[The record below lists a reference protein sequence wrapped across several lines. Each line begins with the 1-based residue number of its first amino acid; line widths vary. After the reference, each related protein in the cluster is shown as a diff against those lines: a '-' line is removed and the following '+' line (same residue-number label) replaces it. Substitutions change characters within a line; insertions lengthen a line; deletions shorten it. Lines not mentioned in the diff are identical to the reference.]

1 MARPGAVLAV
11 ALACGSVLS
20 GCGGSTPVAA
30 MTGAPVSAASAS
42 SDAATTPPASGSGA
56 AAPTVA
62 QWCASYA
69 SITTVL
75 AQTSSDAASAT
86 SALAALERFD
96 QLWGIADNLG
106 VVGPADVAANQ
117 RSVASYRAVMILVAA
132 GKPRTSP
139 EVVSA
144 TAALTSQTDA
154 DRTALSD
161 SAGRVRG
168 LCGVPAATQSP

>member
-1 MARPGAVLAV
+1 MSRPAAVLALV
-11 ALACGSVLS
+11 LACGPVLV
-20 GCGGSTPVAA
+20 GCSGSTSTVAA
-30 MTGAPVSAASAS
+30 VTGTSVPGPTTSSGAAAV
-42 SDAATTPPASGSGA
+42 PSGSG

-69 SITTVL
+69 TITTVL

-86 SALAALERFD
+86 STLAALERFD
-96 QLWGIADNLG
+96 LLWGIADNLG
-106 VVGPADVAANQ
+106 IMAPADVAANQ
-117 RSVASYRAVMILVAA
+117 RAVASYRSVMTLVAA
-132 GKPRTSP
+132 GKSRTSP

-161 SAGRVRG
+161 SAGRVLG
-168 LCGVPAATQSP
+168 LCGVPSATPSS

>member
-1 MARPGAVLAV
+1 MSRPAAVLALV
-11 ALACGSVLS
+11 LACGPVVA
-20 GCGGSTPVAA
+20 GCEPTSTVAA
-30 MTGAPVSAASAS
+30 GAGSSVPAATAS
-42 SDAATTPPASGSGA
+42 SGLADAPTASGSG

-69 SITTVL
+69 TITTVL
-75 AQTSSDAASAT
+75 AQTSADASSAT

-106 VVGPADVAANQ
+106 VVGPADVSANQ

-132 GKPRTSP
+132 GKARTSP

-144 TAALTSQTDA
+144 TAALTSQTNA

-168 LCGVPAATQSP
+168 LCGVPSPTPSP